1 MSSTSETPISY
12 KGWTIAKET
21 EPWSIKYG
29 HNFVYFQDEHVRG
42 AATIEEAK
50 SEIDERIAEQESKN
64 PNPYE
69 EQIKKLS
76 ARRRGLQNA
85 IETLLFNHPD
95 LTYTISELLDIR
107 DEVSK
112 QIKDLEIDANALP
125 FPEK

>member
-1 MSSTSETPISY
+1 MSNTSETPISY

-64 PNPYE
+64 PNPYRHHIIVVE
-69 EQIKKLS
+69 NKIIALD
-76 ARRRGLQNA
+76 NA
-85 IETLLFNHPD
+85 IRQCLLVGYET
-95 LTYTISELLDIR
+95 TASELIQIR
-107 DEVSK
+107 DDFK
-112 QIKDLEIDANALP
+112 QQLSDLEIDANALP
-125 FPEK
+125 FPQK

>member
-64 PNPYE
+64 PNPFHD
-69 EQIKKLS
+69 QIIKLELRKT
-76 ARRRGLQNA
+76 AIQNA
-85 IETLLFNHPD
+85 INNFLLLSGYDETTAQL
-95 LTYTISELLDIR
+95 IEMR
-107 DEVSK
+107 DEIAQ
-112 QIKDLEIDANALP
+112 QINDLQVDANALP